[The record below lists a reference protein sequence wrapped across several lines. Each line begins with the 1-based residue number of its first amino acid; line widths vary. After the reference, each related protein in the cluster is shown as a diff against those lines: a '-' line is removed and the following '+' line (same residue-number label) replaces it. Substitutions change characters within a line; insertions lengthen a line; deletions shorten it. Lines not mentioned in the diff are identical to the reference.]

1 MITIERPVS
10 GDYNPDFESYVS
22 RVPEADV
29 LVALA
34 QQAGDVKAALAAIPA
49 AREKDRYAPDKWS
62 VRQLVGHVIDTER
75 IMGYRLLSVARG
87 DAAALRGFDENAY
100 AEVAGHDA
108 TPLPSLLEEFLAL
121 RQSQFLMVSGFTPS
135 AWEQEGVANNHRI
148 TARALPYI
156 IVGHVRHH
164 LAELKEKYGLPAG
177 A

>member
-10 GDYNPDFESYVS
+10 GDYNPAFERYVA

-29 LVALA
+29 LAAFA

-62 VRQLVGHVIDTER
+62 VRQLVGHVIDAER

-87 DAAALRGFDENAY
+87 DAAALPGFDEEAY
-100 AEVAGHDA
+100 SQVAGHDA

-121 RQSQFLMVSGFTPS
+121 RQSQLLMLSGFTPA
-135 AWEQEGVANNHRI
+135 AWGREGVANHSRI

-156 IVGHVRHH
+156 MVGHVRHH
-164 LAELKEKYGLPAG
+164 LAVLKEKYGFLAG